1 MPIPLG
7 TKFLTYKG
15 APKNSG
21 YEVTKILPDKNYW
34 CANIIHKKRG
44 DEYAGTIFPKDVL
57 EKMVKEPWQPAGFGL
72 KKKAS
77 ISKKK

>member
-15 APKNSG
+15 APKSSG

-34 CANIIHKKRG
+34 CANIIHKNV
-44 DEYAGTIFPKDVL
+44 AMNML
-57 EKMVKEPWQPAGFGL
+57 ELYFLKMF
-72 KKKAS
+72 
-77 ISKKK
+77 